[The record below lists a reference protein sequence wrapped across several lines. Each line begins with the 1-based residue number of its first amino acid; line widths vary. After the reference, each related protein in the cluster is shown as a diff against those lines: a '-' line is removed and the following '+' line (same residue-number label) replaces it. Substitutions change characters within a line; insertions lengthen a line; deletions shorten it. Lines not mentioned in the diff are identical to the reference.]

1 MYMCVGCGC
10 SLLLDICIFS
20 CLRAPR
26 KIDSSI
32 GLPSLNKVVT
42 YLLTYFLFST
52 TCLINSIKHEHSCKI
67 IYLYDIEFGLK
78 SHISSENINIL
89 VF

>member
-10 SLLLDICIFS
+10 SFS
-20 CLRAPR
+20 WIYVFSTCLRAPR

-42 YLLTYFLFST
+42 YLLTYEFLRLCYKHEARQFSRFVRLFS
-52 TCLINSIKHEHSCKI
+52 CNKGVPESDRNGVINKK
-67 IYLYDIEFGLK
+67 
-78 SHISSENINIL
+78 
-89 VF
+89 

>member
-1 MYMCVGCGC
+1 MGVLYFLIYVF
-10 SLLLDICIFS
+10 SL

-42 YLLTYFLFST
+42 YLLTCESFVLLKEAS
-52 TCLINSIKHEHSCKI
+52 ED
-67 IYLYDIEFGLK
+67 YLK
-78 SHISSENINIL
+78 
-89 VF
+89 

>member
-1 MYMCVGCGC
+1 MAHMYMCVGCGC

-42 YLLTYFLFST
+42 YLL
-52 TCLINSIKHEHSCKI
+52 
-67 IYLYDIEFGLK
+67 
-78 SHISSENINIL
+78 
-89 VF
+89 